1 MSTTPNKTAPVSD
14 SDEIDLSRLFG
25 LLLEKKLFI
34 VAVTAIFTFIGIAYA
49 LLATP
54 VYKADALIQIE
65 QKSAG
70 LPGLD
75 DLGEMFATDSEAVTE
90 IELLKSRMVM
100 GKVVDDLKLTNVVT
114 PNYLGS
120 VGEFFARRYSKISDD
135 DFNQPWLANL
145 TSDKYAW
152 GGEVINVANFSV
164 PRNLEGKGFIVTNLG
179 DGEYQLSLADNAEKV
194 LLKGRVNQL
203 AVSEGLRGGDIR
215 LLITDLL
222 ALKGTQFNLTKQA
235 RSDAIKDLQ
244 SGLSVSEKG
253 KSSGILFLTM
263 EGTNKAK
270 TELILDAIT
279 HSYVLQN
286 VERMSAEVQNSIRFL
301 EQELPQV
308 KKQLET
314 AEGLLNNFR
323 LENQSV
329 DLSLETQSILN
340 QIVDIDTR
348 IHELSFKETEIS
360 QRYTKEHPSY
370 VSLIKK
376 KEDLLAQKQS
386 LANSVKN
393 LPSTQQQILRLTRD
407 VEVNQQIYLSLLNN
421 VQQLN
426 VAKAGTVGNV
436 RVVDQAQVAK
446 HPVKPKKSLIVV
458 LATMLGG
465 MFAVAIVLLKAAFN
479 RAISNP
485 RDFEDIGLTLYA
497 TIPVSE
503 VQDAFNKKRERVS
516 KLKAKLNKYRPS
528 SKKAKSESKIDFGTN
543 RRKDHELLL
552 AKEHPTDLAV
562 EAIRSL
568 RTSLHFAM
576 LEAKNN
582 VVMISGASP
591 EVGKSFVSAN
601 LATVIAQSGQKVLIV
616 DADMRRGYLQ
626 KMFDLLWDTGLSDLL
641 SNKAI
646 FEDVIKST
654 DVENLDIVTRGAIP
668 PNPSEL
674 LMGKNFEEF
683 VHRASKEYD
692 LVLIDTPPI
701 MAVTDPAVVGNHA
714 GTSFMLTRYEV
725 STLKEIGAALERFEL
740 NGVDIKG
747 VIFNAMEAKS
757 SSYYSDYGYYQY
769 EYKKAIDISQ

>member
-1 MSTTPNKTAPVSD
+1 MTKNNQNPSVSTPD
-14 SDEIDLSRLFG
+14 SDEIDLTRLFG
-25 LLLEKKLFI
+25 LLLDKKLFI
-34 VAVTAIFTFIGIAYA
+34 VAVTALFTLIGITYA

-65 QKSAG
+65 QKNAG

-75 DLGEMFATDSEAVTE
+75 ELGEMFASDSEAVTE

-114 PNYLGS
+114 PNYMGS
-120 VGEFFARRYSKISDD
+120 NGAIGKFFARRYSKLEDN
-135 DFNQPWLANL
+135 DFNQPWLASL
-145 TSDKYAW
+145 TSEHYAW

-164 PRNLEGKGFIVTNLG
+164 PRAFEGKGFVITYLG
-179 DGEYQLSLADNAEKV
+179 EDAYQLSLAGNPEKV
-194 LLKGRVNQL
+194 ILKGRLNQL
-203 AVSEGLRGGDIR
+203 ATSDTLRAGEIR

-222 ALKGTQFNLTKQA
+222 ALKQTQFNLVKRP
-235 RSDAIKDLQ
+235 RSDAIKSLQ
-244 SGLSVSEKG
+244 ANLSVSEKG
-253 KSSGILFLTM
+253 KSSGILFLTLQ
-263 EGTNKAK
+263 GTDKSA
-270 TELILDAIT
+270 TELQLDAIT

-286 VERMSAEVQNSIRFL
+286 VQRMSAEVQNSIEFL
-301 EQELPQV
+301 EKELPQV
-308 KKQLET
+308 KSQLEA
-314 AEGLLNNFR
+314 AEALLNNFR

-329 DLSLETQSILN
+329 DLSLETKSILER
-340 QIVDIDTR
+340 IVELDTR
-348 IHELSFKETEIS
+348 VHELSFKETEIA
-360 QRYTKEHPSY
+360 QRYTKEHPTY
-370 VSLIKK
+370 TALISKK
-376 KEDLLAQKQS
+376 KDLLTQKQQLS
-386 LANSVKN
+386 EMVKN
-393 LPSTQQQILRLTRD
+393 LPSTQQEILRLTRD
-407 VEVNQQIYLSLLNN
+407 VEVNQQIYLALLNN

-436 RVVDQAQVAK
+436 RVVDQAQVGKLA
-446 HPVKPKKSLIVV
+446 VKPKKSLIVV

-465 MFAVAIVLLKAAFN
+465 MFAVAIVLLRAAFN
-479 RAISNP
+479 RGITNP
-485 RDFEDIGLTLYA
+485 KDFEDIGLTLYA

-503 VQDAFNKKRERVS
+503 VQDAFNKKRERVT
-516 KLKAKLNKYRPS
+516 KLKAKLRKYRG
-528 SKKAKSESKIDFGTN
+528 KKNESKIDPSTN

-552 AKEHPTDLAV
+552 AKEYPTDLAV

-601 LATVIAQSGQKVLIV
+601 LATVIAQSGKKVLIV

-626 KMFDLLWDTGLSDLL
+626 KMFDMAWDNGLSDHL
-641 SNKAI
+641 SHKL
-646 FEDVIKST
+646 ELEKVIKST
-654 DVENLDIVTRGAIP
+654 GIENLDIVTRGEVP

-674 LMGKNFEEF
+674 LMSKRFEDF
-683 VHRASKEYD
+683 VQEVSKQYD

-701 MAVTDPAVVGNHA
+701 MAVTDPAVVGRHA
-714 GTSFMLTRYEV
+714 GTSFMLTRYDI

-740 NGVDIKG
+740 NGVEIKG
-747 VIFNAMEAKS
+747 VIFNAMEATA

-769 EYKKAIDISQ
+769 QYGKLAD

>member
-1 MSTTPNKTAPVSD
+1 MTNKNTPVSAPVAD
-14 SDEIDLSRLFG
+14 SDEIDLTRLFG
-25 LLLEKKLFI
+25 LLLDKKLFI
-34 VAVTAIFTFIGIAYA
+34 VAVTAMFTLMGVTYA

-65 QKSAG
+65 QKNAG

-75 DLGEMFATDSEAVTE
+75 ELGEMFASDSEAVTE

-114 PNYLGS
+114 PNYFGNNGNLGR
-120 VGEFFARRYSKISDD
+120 FFARRYQKLADN
-135 DFNQPWLANL
+135 DFNQPWLASV
-145 TSDKYAW
+145 TSEHYAW

-164 PRNLEGKGFIVTNLG
+164 PRAFEGQNFIITSLG
-179 DGEYQLSLADNAEKV
+179 GEEYQLSLADTPEKV
-194 LLKGRVNQL
+194 LVKGRVNEL
-203 AVSEGLRGGDIR
+203 AIVDNLRAGEIR

-222 ALKGTQFNLTKQA
+222 AMPNTQFNLVKRS
-235 RSDAIKDLQ
+235 RSDAIQTLQ
-244 SGLSVSEKG
+244 SSLSVSEKG
-253 KSSGILFLTM
+253 KSSGILFLTL
-263 EGTNKAK
+263 EGTDKTA
-270 TELILDAIT
+270 TELQLDAIT

-286 VERMSAEVQNSIRFL
+286 VERMSAEVQNSIQFL
-301 EQELPQV
+301 EKELPQI
-308 KKQLET
+308 KSQLEA
-314 AEGLLNNFR
+314 AEALLNNFR

-329 DLSLETQSILN
+329 DLSLETQSILK
-340 QIVDIDTR
+340 QIVDLDTR

-376 KEDLLAQKQS
+376 KNDLLEQKA
-386 LANSVKN
+386 LLGNSVKN

-407 VEVNQQIYLSLLNN
+407 VEVNQQIYLALLNN

-446 HPVKPKKSLIVV
+446 IAVKPKKPLIVV
-458 LATMLGG
+458 FATMLGG
-465 MFAVAIVLLKAAFN
+465 MFAVAIVLLRAAFN
-479 RAISNP
+479 RGITNP
-485 RDFEDIGLTLYA
+485 KDFEDIGLTLYA
-497 TIPVSE
+497 TIPVSD
-503 VQDAFNKKRERVS
+503 VQDAFNKKRERVT
-516 KLKAKLNKYRPS
+516 KLQAKLRKYRPK
-528 SKKAKSESKIDFGTN
+528 SKKATTESKIDPTTN

-552 AKEHPTDLAV
+552 AKENPTDLAV

-601 LATVIAQSGQKVLIV
+601 LATVIAQSGKKVLIV

-626 KMFDLLWDTGLSDLL
+626 KMFDMAWDNGLSDHL
-641 SNKAI
+641 SHKLS
-646 FEDVIKST
+646 FEQAIKST
-654 DVENLDIVTRGAIP
+654 DIENLDIVTRGEIP

-674 LMGKNFEEF
+674 LMSEKFEQF
-683 VHRASKEYD
+683 VKQASENYD
-692 LVLIDTPPI
+692 IVLIDTPPI

-714 GTSFMLTRYEV
+714 GTSFMLTRYDI

-740 NGVDIKG
+740 NGVEIKG
-747 VIFNAMEAKS
+747 VIFNALEAKAN
-757 SSYYSDYGYYQY
+757 SYYSDYGYYQY
-769 EYKKAIDISQ
+769 QYNEPS